1 MRLTAEVRIDEQ
13 AIAEKLRSD
22 GLWLH
27 AAQTWHRLYEPY
39 VPRDT
44 GRLYGDVRISP
55 GQIEHLAPYAA
66 YVYGGSFS
74 AGSGGAASRAWDRAA
89 EPTQKPKLVAA
100 LQAYVDAGGLKLG
113 K

>member
-1 MRLTAEVRIDEQ
+1 MRLTAEVRIDAQEIVQ
-13 AIAEKLRSD
+13 KLRSD

-27 AAQTWHRLYEPY
+27 AAQEWHRLYAPY

-44 GRLYGDVRISP
+44 GRLYEDVRISP
-55 GQIEHLAPYAA
+55 RQIEHLAPYAA
-66 YVYGGSFS
+66 HVYGGSFPVS
-74 AGSGGAASRAWDRAA
+74 SGGAASRAWDRSA

-100 LQAYVDAGGLKLG
+100 MQAYVDAGGLKLG

>member
-1 MRLTAEVRIDEQ
+1 MRLAAEVRIDAQ
-13 AIAEKLRSD
+13 GILEKLRSD
-22 GLWLH
+22 ELWLH
-27 AAQTWHRLYEPY
+27 AAQTWHGLYAPY

-44 GRLYGDVRISP
+44 GRLYEDVRISP

-66 YVYGGSFS
+66 YVYGGSFP
-74 AGSGGAASRAWDRAA
+74 ADSGGVASRAWDRAA

-100 LQAYVDAGGLKLG
+100 MQAYVDAGGLKLG

>member
-1 MRLTAEVRIDEQ
+1 MRLTAEARIDEQ

-89 EPTQKPKLVAA
+89 EPTQKPKLVAVM
-100 LQAYVDAGGLKLG
+100 QAYVDAGGLKLG

>member
-1 MRLTAEVRIDEQ
+1 MRLTAEVRIDAQELVQ
-13 AIAEKLRSD
+13 KLRSD

-44 GRLYGDVRISP
+44 GRLYADVLSSP
-55 GQIEHLAPYAA
+55 GQIEHRAPYAA
-66 YVYGGSFS
+66 YVYGDGPSS
-74 AGSGGAASRAWDRAA
+74 DSVGRASRAWDRAA

-100 LQAYVDAGGLKLG
+100 MQTYGDAGGLKLG

>member
-1 MRLTAEVRIDEQ
+1 MRLTAEVRIDAQELVQ
-13 AIAEKLRSD
+13 KLRSD

-44 GRLYGDVRISP
+44 GRLYADVLFSP
-55 GQIEHLAPYAA
+55 GQIEHRAPYAA
-66 YVYGGSFS
+66 YVYGGRFP
-74 AGSGGAASRAWDRAA
+74 AGSGGRASRAWDRAA
-89 EPTQKPKLVAA
+89 EPVQKPRLIASM
-100 LQAYVDAGGLKLG
+100 QAFADSGGLELG

>member
-100 LQAYVDAGGLKLG
+100 MQAYVDAGGLKLG

>member
-1 MRLTAEVRIDEQ
+1 MRLTAEMRIDEQ
-13 AIAEKLRSD
+13 GIAEKLRSD

-100 LQAYVDAGGLKLG
+100 MQAYVDAGGLKLG

>member
-1 MRLTAEVRIDEQ
+1 MRLTAEVRIDAQ
-13 AIAEKLRSD
+13 KLVQKLHSD
-22 GLWLH
+22 ELWLH
-27 AAQTWHRLYEPY
+27 AAQQWHRLYAPY

-44 GRLYGDVRISP
+44 GRLYEDVRFSP

-66 YVYGGSFS
+66 YVYGGSFP
-74 AGSGGAASRAWDRAA
+74 ANSGGAASRAWDRAA

-100 LQAYVDAGGLKLG
+100 MQAYVDAGGLKLG

>member
-13 AIAEKLRSD
+13 GIAEKLRSD

-66 YVYGGSFS
+66 YVYGGSLS

-100 LQAYVDAGGLKLG
+100 MQAYVDAGGLKLG

>member
-89 EPTQKPKLVAA
+89 EPAQKPKLVAA
-100 LQAYVDAGGLKLG
+100 MQTYVDAGGLKLG

>member
-1 MRLTAEVRIDEQ
+1 MRLTAEVHIDEQ

-100 LQAYVDAGGLKLG
+100 MQAYVDAGGLKLG

>member
-13 AIAEKLRSD
+13 GILEKLRSD

-27 AAQTWHRLYEPY
+27 AAQTWHRLYAPY

-44 GRLYGDVRISP
+44 GRLYEDVRISP

-66 YVYGGSFS
+66 YVYGGSFP
-74 AGSGGAASRAWDRAA
+74 ANSGGAAGRAWDRAA

-100 LQAYVDAGGLKLG
+100 MQAYVDAGGLKLG

>member
-13 AIAEKLRSD
+13 GIAEKLRSD

-100 LQAYVDAGGLKLG
+100 MQAYVDAGGLKLG

>member
-1 MRLTAEVRIDEQ
+1 MRLPAEVRIDEQ
-13 AIAEKLRSD
+13 GIAEKLRSD

-100 LQAYVDAGGLKLG
+100 MQAYVDAGGLKLG

>member
-1 MRLTAEVRIDEQ
+1 MRLMAEVRIDEQ
-13 AIAEKLRSD
+13 GIAEKLRSD

-39 VPRDT
+39 VPPDT

-100 LQAYVDAGGLKLG
+100 MQAYVDAGGLKLG

>member
-13 AIAEKLRSD
+13 GIAEKLRSD

-100 LQAYVDAGGLKLG
+100 MQAYVDAGGLELG

>member
-1 MRLTAEVRIDEQ
+1 MRLTAEARIDEQ

-89 EPTQKPKLVAA
+89 ETTQKPKLVAA
-100 LQAYVDAGGLKLG
+100 MQAYVDAGGLKLG

>member
-1 MRLTAEVRIDEQ
+1 MRLTAEVRIAEQ
-13 AIAEKLRSD
+13 EIREKLHAD
-22 GLWLH
+22 ALWLH
-27 AAQTWHRLYEPY
+27 AAQIWHRLYAPY

-100 LQAYVDAGGLKLG
+100 MQAYVDAGGLKLG

>member
-1 MRLTAEVRIDEQ
+1 MRLRAEVRIDAQEHVQ
-13 AIAEKLRSD
+13 KLRSD

-27 AAQTWHRLYEPY
+27 AAQTWHRLYAPY

-44 GRLYGDVRISP
+44 GRLYQDVRILP

-66 YVYGGSFS
+66 YVYGGGFS
-74 AGSGGAASRAWDRAA
+74 SDSGGAASRAWDRAA
-89 EPTQKPKLVAA
+89 EPAQKPKLVAA
-100 LQAYVDAGGLKLG
+100 MQTYVDAGGLKLG

>member
-1 MRLTAEVRIDEQ
+1 MRLMAEVRIDEQ
-13 AIAEKLRSD
+13 GIAEKLRSD

-100 LQAYVDAGGLKLG
+100 MQAYVDAGGLKLG

>member
-1 MRLTAEVRIDEQ
+1 MRLTAEARIDEQ

-100 LQAYVDAGGLKLG
+100 MQAYVDAGGLKLG

>member
-1 MRLTAEVRIDEQ
+1 MRLTAEARIDEQ

-89 EPTQKPKLVAA
+89 EPAQKPKLVAA
-100 LQAYVDAGGLKLG
+100 MQTYVDAGGLKLG

>member
-13 AIAEKLRSD
+13 GIAEKLRSD

-27 AAQTWHRLYEPY
+27 AAQAWHRLYEPY

-100 LQAYVDAGGLKLG
+100 MQAYVDAGGLKLG

>member
-1 MRLTAEVRIDEQ
+1 MRLTAEVRIDAQ
-13 AIAEKLRSD
+13 GILEKLHAD

-27 AAQTWHRLYEPY
+27 AAQAWHRLYAPY

-44 GRLYGDVRISP
+44 GRLYEDVRISP

-66 YVYGGSFS
+66 HVYGGSFPAS
-74 AGSGGAASRAWDRAA
+74 SGGAASRAWDRAA

-100 LQAYVDAGGLKLG
+100 MQAYVDAGGLKLG
-113 K
+113 E